1 MLVSCSSAHV
11 PCQAATFT
19 PSGSHTS
26 SLYSKV
32 DLVYS
37 LQTFEEGDGFPGAMV
52 SLNLIESALNFTYL
66 AFWARGDGA
75 AAALVGLVGIVM
87 TLTKTVLYILIE
99 YFSGCGNIGQ

>member
-19 PSGSHTS
+19 PSWKPSAV
-26 SLYSKV
+26 YSKV

-37 LQTFEEGDGFPGAMV
+37 LQTFEEGDGFPGAMA